1 MPTPRDRTGAPQRSL
16 VGIIALIVAF
26 ATVAATAPL
35 SVAVA
40 PVRPTQQVPGGAVV
54 ASASLTSVRPGVA
67 TRDDVLVMTG
77 VLTNTS
83 EADLVDPLPAL
94 RWSSDPLQTVG
105 EVDLVAANPLFRY
118 GRVDYRYSEPLDTL
132 GPGEQST
139 FRVEVPLDQ
148 LGLSGGV
155 YVIGVDVLAT
165 LPDGLRVFVAS
176 ARATVP
182 VDVDVADPLPVAL
195 LWPLAA
201 APSLLPDG
209 SLADDMLAEQIAA
222 GGRLDTLLD
231 TGASAPVT
239 WVVDPDLVSTA
250 AQMVGGYTTVA
261 PAGPGSGSADAARF
275 VAEMSSVLAQSRD
288 VTQVVAADPDVGGAQ
303 AAGADQG
310 SLAASLRAGRLQP
323 SVSQVVGRP
332 VPALALLVGR
342 PVTGDMVRSYLDA
355 EVPTVVVDATAL
367 TAPDSDGRATLSVT
381 PPPDADTVVARVP
394 PTTMPDAAGSP
405 VAAAQWLVAV
415 TAVQA
420 SSSLPPAAMVIA
432 PPMRWDPDAATARAL
447 LDSWQSASWVQ
458 PVGLA
463 DVEPTDQVVELRSG
477 QQPTALPSETVTD
490 LDALAADVLRLQPL
504 VPEPVLAP
512 ADLPLA
518 GARAISF
525 AWQEQPARGADY
537 LVSLTSV
544 VTAAERQISL
554 VLSPSITLS
563 SRSGRFP
570 ITLVNDATVDV
581 VVGVRFTSQ
590 NSTRL
595 RVEDVEPTVLRAGEK
610 RTVTATALAT
620 ANGRLPVTA
629 ALVTTQGDQVGEPMQ
644 TIVDVTNVGA
654 LGWTVI
660 ALGGGLMAAAVLRN
674 RRRRPAEPSEPGPL
688 P

>member
-1 MPTPRDRTGAPQRSL
+1 MPTSRTRARLPPRSL
-16 VGIIALIVAF
+16 AGIVALLVTL
-26 ATVAATAPL
+26 ATVAAMAPPSL
-35 SVAVA
+35 AGV
-40 PVRPTQQVPGGAVV
+40 PVRPTQQVPGGVEV

-105 EVDLVAANPLFRY
+105 EVDLVTTNPLFRY
-118 GRVDYRYSEPLDTL
+118 GRVDYRYSEPLETL

-139 FRVEVPLDQ
+139 FRVDVPLDQ

-176 ARATVP
+176 ARTTVP
-182 VDVDVADPLPVAL
+182 VEVDVADPLPVAL

-209 SLADDMLAEQIAA
+209 SLTDDLLAEQIAA
-222 GGRLDTLLD
+222 GGRLDVLLD
-231 TGASAPVT
+231 AAASAPVT

-250 AQMVGGYTTVA
+250 AEMVGGYTTA
-261 PAGPGSGSADAARF
+261 ASGAPGSGSADAARF
-275 VAEMSSVLAQSRD
+275 LAEMSSVLAQGRD

-303 AAGADQG
+303 AAGVDQD
-310 SLAASLRAGRLQP
+310 SLAASLRAGRVQP
-323 SVSQVVGRP
+323 AVSQVVGRP
-332 VPALALLVGR
+332 VPTLALLVGR
-342 PVTGDMVRSYLDA
+342 PVTDDMVRSYLDA
-355 EVPTVVVDATAL
+355 EVPTVVLDAAAL
-367 TAPDSDGRATLSVT
+367 TSPDSDGRATLGLT
-381 PPPDADTVVARVP
+381 PPPLADTVIARVP
-394 PTTMPDAAGSP
+394 PTTLPDASGSA
-405 VAAAQWLVAV
+405 VATAQWLVAV

-420 SSSLPPAAMVIA
+420 SSAAPPAAMVIA
-432 PPMRWDPDAATARAL
+432 PSMRWDPDPAAARAL
-447 LDSWQSASWVQ
+447 VDSWQGSSWIEA
-458 PVGLA
+458 VGLA
-463 DVEPTDQVVELRSG
+463 DVKPTDQVVELRSD
-477 QQPTALPSETVTD
+477 QQPMAVPSETVTD
-490 LDALAADVLRLQPL
+490 LEALAADVERLQPL
-504 VPEPVLAP
+504 VPEPLLAP

-518 GARAISF
+518 SARATSF

-537 LVSLTSV
+537 VASLTSV

-570 ITLVNDATVDV
+570 ITLVNDAPVDV
-581 VVGVRFTSQ
+581 VVGVQFTSQ

-629 ALVTTQGDQVGEPMQ
+629 TLVTTQGERVGASVQ

-660 ALGGGLMAAAVLRN
+660 ALGGALMGVAVVRT
-674 RRRRPAEPSEPGPL
+674 RRRASREPGDTP
-688 P
+688 